1 MDANSYKAKIL
12 SRYCG
17 HYQRAAS
24 LSESTCTKTSEDIMM
39 DLRPAVDL
47 NVNEISEYMMDRE
60 YVLEMEDGR
69 PVWLMKEVEMLTLGE

>member
-1 MDANSYKAKIL
+1 
-12 SRYCG
+12 
-17 HYQRAAS
+17 
-24 LSESTCTKTSEDIMM
+24 MM

-47 NVNEISEYMMDRE
+47 NVNEISEYMMDSE